1 MLAQYSGW
9 EGLDK
14 IGPPIPGALDFAW
27 ELAEVAEIVIFTS
40 RCSLDAGGE
49 AAPTRLSPGQLRI
62 KVIEWLEKY
71 KFPYSDVYTGQGK
84 PHAAAFIDDRAVYC
98 SPQADK
104 DAFDKALKST
114 KRSSNE
120 PAQRQPA
127 RGSGVTPKSV
137 ADKAAK
143 DRSRCSELAN
153 VLSELIAI
161 SELTLVF

>member
-1 MLAQYSGW
+1 VLAQYSGW

-27 ELAEVAEIVIFTS
+27 ELDEVAEIVIFTS

-114 KRSSNE
+114 KAFLKRARKDS
-120 PAQRQPA
+120 RQEA
-127 RGSGVTPKSV
+127 V
-137 ADKAAK
+137 A
-143 DRSRCSELAN
+143 
-153 VLSELIAI
+153 
-161 SELTLVF
+161 